1 MRSDDGLAK
10 AMFHGMD
17 TFKSIASMQKIFI
30 LWMKDEIKHATGEN
44 LLREMMKYKPA
55 KITRIK

>member
-1 MRSDDGLAK
+1 MKSDDGLAK
-10 AMFHGMD
+10 AMLYGMES
-17 TFKSIASMQKIFI
+17 FKSIPGMQKIFI
-30 LWMKDEIKHATGEN
+30 LWTKDEIKPATGEN